1 MIFLNNMAANSHL
14 IQKKCQWLH
23 SVVESLH
30 ALKMTCYGWVT
41 SYMTDWGQLQLLS
54 TPNCTRINPWA
65 HGFSGETC
73 PHPSSSRRG
82 SSIVIVGSLG
92 LLSSWSTA
100 IEKLSHRKCSHDM
113 SVCKVK
119 LNRNKATF
127 ILASV
132 YVHQCPCYQA
142 PLYTGI
148 LCIYII
154 YIMYAWVEP
163 NNGFLIQITF
173 RGTWTFALTISQS
186 AKSDLPNNYYRHTV
200 GTNEQIKTAV

>member
-1 MIFLNNMAANSHL
+1 M
-14 IQKKCQWLH
+14 
-23 SVVESLH
+23 VESL
-30 ALKMTCYGWVT
+30 AAWPTEI
-41 SYMTDWGQLQLLS
+41 SYSCCQHQIAPEL
-54 TPNCTRINPWA
+54 TPE
-65 HGFSGETC
+65 HDFSGEAC
-73 PHPSSSRRG
+73 PYPSSSRRG

-119 LNRNKATF
+119 LNRNKAIF

-163 NNGFLIQITF
+163 NDGFP
-173 RGTWTFALTISQS
+173 GTWTFALTISQS
-186 AKSDLPNNYYRHTV
+186 VKSDLPNNYYRRTV
-200 GTNEQIKTAV
+200 YLWELMNR